1 MTECLTSF
9 VDEVKDLYGNFDIV
23 DGDSGDDLTVS
34 SPTEAREDYWWIET
48 DEKFFL
54 RSADR
59 EGGVYV
65 RFELWSGPPPKVDP
79 SWKRSWSGRV
89 RVPSGKVQAREYLGS
104 DNHKTF
110 DLGCADVEW
119 SVEVHAKTL
128 GNDVDP
134 DFPPDIFRVELFKL
148 RFWRYDPCP
157 PAHIPAPSDHDSR
170 PSRCGRTLAFRQPRW
185 LNGRGTACLFA
196 CAA

>member
-1 MTECLTSF
+1 MRYGVAERLTSF
-9 VDEVKDLYGNFDIV
+9 VDEVKDLYGGFDIV

-59 EGGVYV
+59 ESSVYV
-65 RFELWSGPPPKVDP
+65 RFELWSGPPSAVDP
-79 SWKRSWSGRV
+79 SWERSWSGRV
-89 RVPSGKVQAREYLGS
+89 RVPSGKVQARECFEG
-104 DNHKTF
+104 DNHETF

-128 GNDVDP
+128 ENDIDP

-148 RFWRYDPCP
+148 RFWRY
-157 PAHIPAPSDHDSR
+157 APR
-170 PSRCGRTLAFRQPRW
+170 
-185 LNGRGTACLFA
+185 
-196 CAA
+196 

>member
-1 MTECLTSF
+1 MIALLGLSYLPALIPDAGSEREMRYGVAECLTSF
-9 VDEVKDLYGNFDIV
+9 VEEIKDLYGGFDIV

-34 SPTEAREDYWWIET
+34 SLTEAWEDYWWIET
-48 DEKFFL
+48 DDKFFL

-59 EGGVYV
+59 ESSVYV
-65 RFELWSGPPPKVDP
+65 RFELWSGPPPAVDP
-79 SWKRSWSGRV
+79 SWERSWGGRV
-89 RVPSGKVQAREYLGS
+89 RVPSGKVQAREYLGG

-128 GNDVDP
+128 ENDVDP

-148 RFWRYDPCP
+148 RFWRYDP
-157 PAHIPAPSDHDSR
+157 
-170 PSRCGRTLAFRQPRW
+170 
-185 LNGRGTACLFA
+185 
-196 CAA
+196 